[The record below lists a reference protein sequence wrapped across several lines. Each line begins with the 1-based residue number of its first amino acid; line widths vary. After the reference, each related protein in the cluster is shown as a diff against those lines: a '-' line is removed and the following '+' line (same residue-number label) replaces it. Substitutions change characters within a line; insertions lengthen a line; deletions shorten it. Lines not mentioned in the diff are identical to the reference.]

1 MKDRGGGLL
10 CCSKASLGMH
20 FMQIRKYAL
29 LGGPAA
35 HSGIRKSRPFIR
47 TSIQA
52 SQNSSLLQLTTQY
65 RSGSIVNFLAIKKC
79 TPASSLWLVF
89 KRLYN
94 IVIHFSVRHLN
105 IVLGA
110 CVGFSNYL

>member
-1 MKDRGGGLL
+1 MKDREGGLL
-10 CCSKASLGMH
+10 CSSEASLRMH

-29 LGGPAA
+29 LGAPPHTAE
-35 HSGIRKSRPFIR
+35 SENPENIR

-52 SQNSSLLQLTTQY
+52 SQKSSLLQLTTQY

-79 TPASSLWLVF
+79 TPASSLWLV

-94 IVIHFSVRHLN
+94 IIIHFS
-105 IVLGA
+105 
-110 CVGFSNYL
+110 S